1 MLNQASREAL
11 YSATYLEDYLDCVE
25 NMPDDLQRSL
35 TRLREL
41 DIRYQ
46 ALLAELERRQAAVR
60 RESNEVYRTKSLL
73 AMQRSLLALQEA
85 ADEKLQL
92 LQSVHDL
99 VDGRCR
105 QLELDY
111 KNLGKTE
118 VGMSIKIA
126 EENVSAPVAEW
137 RVQSVSECSAPWSD
151 GNRLCS
157 IPRSAC

>member
-46 ALLAELERRQAAVR
+46 SVLSELERRQAAVR
-60 RESNEVYRTKSLL
+60 REANEVYRTKSLL
-73 AMQRSLLALQEA
+73 AMQRSLIVLQEA

-92 LQSVHDL
+92 MQSVHDL

-111 KNLGKTE
+111 KNLG
-118 VGMSIKIA
+118 
-126 EENVSAPVAEW
+126 
-137 RVQSVSECSAPWSD
+137 
-151 GNRLCS
+151 
-157 IPRSAC
+157 